1 MTTSQPLNIVVVGV
15 GNRGREWIDA
25 LKRNAQQFVVAAA
38 VDNTQ
43 VHRDWAA
50 ERGIAAFA
58 SLEEAQACLGSLH
71 GAILALPPRKYAP
84 IRRRCIELGL
94 GFLQEKPAA
103 ASLGELVTLQQL
115 LLKRPVPMLVAV
127 QRRYHPSY
135 VELRNW
141 IKTKGLSH
149 IETMTVNISLGR
161 PYQERAGGHRTDSRA
176 IRGGAFIDLGYHA
189 IDLAQFLLLDTP
201 LELIHSSMWTDLHQ
215 SRVLSWS
222 VPDQGGTNPD
232 LLTLQQEL
240 EKSTEILGR
249 CGGVHVRVRIDRCG
263 TKSEEV
269 IVEVDGAEWRADR
282 GGCQDLSTG
291 RSSTC
296 ESAWSYSED
305 RLLDRFARVLR
316 GDKDESSDLRDHLV
330 DMRVI
335 EAAYADAVDAPLGD
349 EGVVS

>member
-1 MTTSQPLNIVVVGV
+1 MTADQKLNIVVVGV
-15 GNRGREWIDA
+15 GNRGREWIEA
-25 LKRNAQQFVVAAA
+25 LKRNSDHFDVAAA
-38 VDNTQ
+38 VDNAQ
-43 VHRDWAA
+43 VHRDWAT
-50 ERGIAAFA
+50 ERGIAAFS
-58 SLEEAQACLGSLH
+58 SLAEARAAVGALH

-84 IRRRCIELGL
+84 IRRECIELGL

-115 LLKRPVPMLVAV
+115 LLKKPVPMLVAV

-135 VELRNW
+135 LDLREW
-141 IKTKGLSH
+141 VRAKGLSN

-161 PYQERAGGHRTDSRA
+161 PYQEKAGGHRTDSRA

-222 VPDQGGTNPD
+222 VPDQGGGSPD
-232 LLTLQQEL
+232 LLTLKQEL

-269 IVEVDGAEWRADR
+269 IVEAGGAEWRADR
-282 GGCQDLSTG
+282 GGCHDLTSG
-291 RSSTC
+291 VSKPC
-296 ESAWSYSED
+296 DNAWSYSED
-305 RLLDRFARVLR
+305 KLLERFARVLR
-316 GDKDESSDLRDHLV
+316 GDKHESSDLREHLV

-335 EAAYADAVDAPLGD
+335 EAAYADAVDAPIGD
-349 EGVVS
+349 EGVSS